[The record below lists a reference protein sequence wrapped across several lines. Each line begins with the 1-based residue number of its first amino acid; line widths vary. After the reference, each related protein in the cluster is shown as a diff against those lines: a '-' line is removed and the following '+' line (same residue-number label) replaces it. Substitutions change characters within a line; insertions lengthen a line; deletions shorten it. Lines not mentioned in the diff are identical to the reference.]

1 VKAHPAV
8 EHTDML
14 EALDEHRCLEFLHS
28 ANLGRVAF
36 LTGDDIDI
44 FPVNYACDGAIVVYR
59 TASGTRLERA
69 PRDRVAFEVDGWD
82 PRDLT
87 GWSVV
92 LKGVALDVTGGNDPF
107 SRALRERNVVP
118 LAPGKRER
126 WIAIYPAVITGRR
139 FRSRNARSQAG
150 EGFRP

>member
-1 VKAHPAV
+1 MKTHPVA
-8 EHTDML
+8 ENTDML
-14 EALDEHRCLEFLHS
+14 EALDEHSCLEYLHS

-36 LTGDDIDI
+36 VTGDDIDV

-59 TASGTRLERA
+59 TAAGTRLERA
-69 PRDRVAFEVDGWD
+69 PRDHVAFEVDGWD
-82 PRDLT
+82 PRELM

-107 SRALRERNVVP
+107 SKALRERNVVP

-139 FRSRNARSQAG
+139 FRSKDAGSQGG

>member
-1 VKAHPAV
+1 MTAHPPA
-8 EHTDML
+8 EHLDRL
-14 EALDEHRCLEFLHS
+14 EALDEHRCLEYLHS

-36 LTGDDIDI
+36 VTDDDIDI
-44 FPVNYACDGAIVVYR
+44 FPVNYACDGSIVVYR
-59 TASGTRLERA
+59 TAAGTRLERA

-82 PRDLT
+82 PKQLI

-92 LKGVALDVTGGNDPF
+92 LKGVALDVTGGIDPF
-107 SRALRERNVVP
+107 SKALRERKVVP

-139 FRSRNARSQAG
+139 FRARRTGS
-150 EGFRP
+150 